1 MILRILREN
10 TRTSWVT
17 LLQQEWRRRRPKSVW
32 SGAKPAD
39 PSFNRRSW
47 SVFIYVCNTSRGI
60 ETTAVALR
68 RHASLSSSRHC
79 VLIHNANDDVLANTV
94 FASPFTTPTPTPPPT
109 FQEAANANE
118 VLHFRSFGEL
128 SEAESAPHGGASRR
142 GALWP
147 FNQERV
153 TRPALW

>member
-1 MILRILREN
+1 M
-10 TRTSWVT
+10 
-17 LLQQEWRRRRPKSVW
+17 
-32 SGAKPAD
+32 
-39 PSFNRRSW
+39 
-47 SVFIYVCNTSRGI
+47 FIYVCNTSRGI

-94 FASPFTTPTPTPPPT
+94 FASPFTTPPPPPS

-128 SEAESAPHGGASRR
+128 SEAESAPLGGASRR
-142 GALWP
+142 GAL
-147 FNQERV
+147 
-153 TRPALW
+153 

>member
-10 TRTSWVT
+10 IRTSWVT
-17 LLQQEWRRRRPKSVW
+17 LLQQKWRRRRPKSVW

-94 FASPFTTPTPTPPPT
+94 FASPFTTPHPHPASKRRQTLTRFYT
-109 FQEAANANE
+109 FAALVSLARQSQ
-118 VLHFRSFGEL
+118 LRSE
-128 SEAESAPHGGASRR
+128 ERPGAVHSDPSTRNVSRGR
-142 GALWP
+142 HSG
-147 FNQERV
+147 N
-153 TRPALW
+153 